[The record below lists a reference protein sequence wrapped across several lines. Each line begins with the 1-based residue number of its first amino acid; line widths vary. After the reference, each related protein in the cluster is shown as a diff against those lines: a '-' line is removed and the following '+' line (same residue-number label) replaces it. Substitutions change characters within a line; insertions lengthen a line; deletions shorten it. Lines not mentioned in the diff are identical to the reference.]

1 MRNSTQSTSILD
13 INGSPGI
20 PHKIAVRLPKLFGNL
35 VIYILVFLIVYY
47 LKYKHLH
54 ITTVHWN
61 FSIIYLI
68 AWAAGGLISG
78 KFRFQSVTTIQSCLN
93 KCYTSLLISL
103 GVAAFLLAEF
113 ESISISRMVV
123 IASFFSALPVEV
135 AFFWYKNK
143 SKLITD
149 SKPKKP
155 VSFRAPL
162 IDLLILTVTLL
173 LLYRYK
179 FNLGNLNENHI
190 VLLSGSYL
198 SWLLAAFITHQF
210 QPFSEKSDVWN
221 AISIQLKFYLLIFA
235 LMSFLVYLLQIE
247 QYYRTFY
254 LAAIIVYAFISFL
267 AMLFL
272 YIDKLPQKTDDV
284 TTDFLHAF
292 EIKDP
297 AVPEK
302 ERKIINSKYKL
313 CGDVKNESQLKQK
326 LELIYFKE
334 HPEVFSFIERKLDL
348 STFEIDKTTVL
359 KSRDPYN
366 ITVFPQNYL
375 ELFINIHKINDI
387 RLINEYFTE
396 VNNRLCRGGI
406 FVGNFEPIRFRY
418 DRFRA
423 KYPFFLAN
431 TLYFIDFLWKRVT
444 PKLPIVSKI
453 YFIFSRGQD
462 RALPLAEGLGRLYFC
477 GFEVIDLK
485 VINNLCYFV
494 AKKVSEP
501 SRDDH
506 PSYSPI
512 IKMKREG
519 KNSKPVYVYKL
530 RTMHPYSEY
539 LQEFIYYN
547 NHLEIG
553 GKFKDDFR
561 IPKWGAV
568 FRKLF
573 LDELPMIVNILKG
586 DLKFVGVR
594 PISKQYLSLYDE
606 EFRKRRC
613 KYKPGLI
620 PPYYADLP
628 KGINE
633 IIQSEKKYLDE
644 YDAHKIKT
652 DVKYFFK
659 AFINIAF
666 HNQRS
671 G

>member
-1 MRNSTQSTSILD
+1 MGNSTQSASFSQL
-13 INGSPGI
+13 NSSPGI
-20 PHKIAVRLPKLFGNL
+20 PHQIAVRLPKLFGNL
-35 VIYILVFLIVYY
+35 IIYIVAFLIVYY
-47 LKYKHLH
+47 LKYKNLH
-54 ITTVHWN
+54 ITTAYWN
-61 FSIIYLI
+61 FSIIYLT

-78 KFRFQSVTTIQSCLN
+78 KFRFRSAVSLQSYLN
-93 KCYTSLLISL
+93 KTYTSLLISL
-103 GVAAFLLAEF
+103 GIAAFLLSEF
-113 ESISISRMVV
+113 NTLSISRMVV
-123 IASFFSALPVEV
+123 IASYFSALPVEV

-143 SKLITD
+143 NKLIPG

-155 VSFRAPL
+155 VSVVAPL
-162 IDLLILTVTLL
+162 IDFIILTATLL

-179 FNLGNLNENHI
+179 FNLGNLDENHI
-190 VLLSGSYL
+190 VLLAGSYL

-221 AISIQLKFYLLIFA
+221 AISIQFKFYLLIFA

-284 TTDFLHAF
+284 TTDFLRAF

-302 ERKIINSKYKL
+302 EKKISNSKYKL
-313 CGDVKNESQLKQK
+313 SSNGKKESQLQQK

-348 STFEIDKTTVL
+348 STFETDKTVVL

-366 ITVFPQNYL
+366 VTVFPQNYL
-375 ELFINIHKINDI
+375 ELFINLHKINDI
-387 RLINEYFTE
+387 RKINEYFTE
-396 VNNRLCRGGI
+396 VNNRLCKGGI
-406 FVGNFEPIRFRY
+406 FVGNFEPVRFRY

-444 PKLPIVSKI
+444 PNLPIIKKI
-453 YFIFSRGQD
+453 YFVLSRGQD
-462 RALPLAEGLGRLYFC
+462 RALPLAEGFGRLYYC
-477 GFEVIDLK
+477 GFEIIDLK
-485 VINNLCYFV
+485 VMDNRCYFT
-494 AKKVSEP
+494 AKKSSTP
-501 SRDDH
+501 SADKY
-506 PSYSPI
+506 PSVSPI
-512 IKMKREG
+512 IKMRRQG
-519 KNSKPVYVYKL
+519 KNGKQFYVYKL

-539 LQEFIYYN
+539 LQEFIYN
-547 NHLEIG
+547 NNSLEIS

-573 LDELPMIVNILKG
+573 LDELPMIVNLFKG

-594 PISKQYLSLYDE
+594 PISKQYLSLYDD

-613 KYKPGLI
+613 KYKPGLV

-659 AFINIAF
+659 AFNNIAF

>member
-1 MRNSTQSTSILD
+1 MGNSTQSTSILD
-13 INGSPGI
+13 INGSTGI
-20 PHKIAVRLPKLFGNL
+20 PHKIMVRLPKILANL
-35 VIYILVFLIVYY
+35 VIYLFTFAIFY
-47 LKYKHLH
+47 LLKKQ
-54 ITTVHWN
+54 N
-61 FSIIYLI
+61 FVIDTNYISFFPIYI
-68 AWAAGGLISG
+68 SAWAAGGLVSG
-78 KFRFQSVTTIQSCLN
+78 KFRFRSAISLQSYLN
-93 KCYTSLLISL
+93 KTYTSLLISL
-103 GVAAFLLAEF
+103 GIVAFLLSEF
-113 ESISISRMVV
+113 NTLSISRMVV
-123 IASFFSALPVEV
+123 IASLFSALPIEV

-143 SKLITD
+143 SNLIPG

-155 VSFRAPL
+155 LSIVAPL
-162 IDLLILTVTLL
+162 IDLIILTVTLL

-179 FNLGNLNENHI
+179 FNLGNLDENHI
-190 VLLSGSYL
+190 ILLTGSYL

-210 QPFSEKSDVWN
+210 QHFLEKSDVWN
-221 AISIQLKFYLLIFA
+221 AISIQLKFYLLLFA

-254 LAAIIVYAFISFL
+254 LAAIIIYAFMSFL

-292 EIKDP
+292 EIKNS
-297 AVPEK
+297 AVPHKEK
-302 ERKIINSKYKL
+302 NISNSKYKL
-313 CGDVKNESQLKQK
+313 CSNGKKESQLQQK
-326 LELIYFKE
+326 LEFIYFKE
-334 HPEVFSFIERKLDL
+334 HPEVFSFIERKLEL
-348 STFEIDKTTVL
+348 STFETDKTTVL

-375 ELFINIHKINDI
+375 ELFINLHKINDI
-387 RLINEYFTE
+387 RRINEYFSE
-396 VNNRLCRGGI
+396 VNNRLCKGGI

-431 TLYFIDFLWKRVT
+431 ILYFIDFLWKRVT
-444 PKLPIVSKI
+444 PNLPIIKKI
-453 YFIFSRGQD
+453 YSVLSRGQD
-462 RALPLAEGLGRLYFC
+462 RALPLAEGFGRLYYC
-477 GFEVIDLK
+477 GFEIIDLT
-485 VINNLCYFV
+485 VMDNRCYFI
-494 AKKVSEP
+494 AKKSSTP
-501 SRDDH
+501 SADKY
-506 PSYSPI
+506 PSISPI
-512 IKMKREG
+512 IKMIREG
-519 KNSKPVYVYKL
+519 KNGKQFYVYKL

-539 LQEFIYYN
+539 LQNFIYN
-547 NHLEIG
+547 NNSLEIG

-573 LDELPMIVNILKG
+573 LDELPMIANLFKG

-613 KYKPGLI
+613 EYKPGLV

-659 AFINIAF
+659 AFKNIVIKKE
-666 HNQRS
+666 RS
-671 G
+671 A

>member
-35 VIYILVFLIVYY
+35 MIYILVFLIVYY
-47 LKYKHLH
+47 LKYKDLH
-54 ITTVHWN
+54 IITVHWN

-143 SKLITD
+143 SKLIPG
-149 SKPKKP
+149 SKPKKLI
-155 VSFRAPL
+155 SFTAPL
-162 IDLLILTVTLL
+162 IDLIILTVTLL

-221 AISIQLKFYLLIFA
+221 AISIQFKFYLLIFA

-302 ERKIINSKYKL
+302 ERKIINSKYK
-313 CGDVKNESQLKQK
+313 
-326 LELIYFKE
+326 
-334 HPEVFSFIERKLDL
+334 
-348 STFEIDKTTVL
+348 
-359 KSRDPYN
+359 
-366 ITVFPQNYL
+366 
-375 ELFINIHKINDI
+375 
-387 RLINEYFTE
+387 
-396 VNNRLCRGGI
+396 
-406 FVGNFEPIRFRY
+406 
-418 DRFRA
+418 
-423 KYPFFLAN
+423 
-431 TLYFIDFLWKRVT
+431 
-444 PKLPIVSKI
+444 
-453 YFIFSRGQD
+453 
-462 RALPLAEGLGRLYFC
+462 
-477 GFEVIDLK
+477 
-485 VINNLCYFV
+485 
-494 AKKVSEP
+494 
-501 SRDDH
+501 
-506 PSYSPI
+506 
-512 IKMKREG
+512 
-519 KNSKPVYVYKL
+519 
-530 RTMHPYSEY
+530 
-539 LQEFIYYN
+539 
-547 NHLEIG
+547 
-553 GKFKDDFR
+553 
-561 IPKWGAV
+561 
-568 FRKLF
+568 
-573 LDELPMIVNILKG
+573 
-586 DLKFVGVR
+586 
-594 PISKQYLSLYDE
+594 
-606 EFRKRRC
+606 
-613 KYKPGLI
+613 
-620 PPYYADLP
+620 
-628 KGINE
+628 
-633 IIQSEKKYLDE
+633 
-644 YDAHKIKT
+644 
-652 DVKYFFK
+652 
-659 AFINIAF
+659 
-666 HNQRS
+666 
-671 G
+671 